1 MAWIELLNSCVYFF
15 LILSIV
21 IYVKCTVLKYLLSS
35 EIFRTF
41 VEKWGETSCTK
52 IARNNSNTSSDSYNK
67 EKKSPV
73 GIRFGLSDW
82 ELDWS
87 FVGIIEN

>member
-1 MAWIELLNSCVYFF
+1 M
-15 LILSIV
+15 
-21 IYVKCTVLKYLLSS
+21 
-35 EIFRTF
+35 
-41 VEKWGETSCTK
+41 EKWGETSCTK

-73 GIRFGLSDW
+73 EIRFGLNDW